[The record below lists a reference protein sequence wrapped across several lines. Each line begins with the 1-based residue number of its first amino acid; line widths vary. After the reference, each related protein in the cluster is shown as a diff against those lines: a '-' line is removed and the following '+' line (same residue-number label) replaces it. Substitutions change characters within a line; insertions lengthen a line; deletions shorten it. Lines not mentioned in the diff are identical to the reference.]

1 LTPTFNG
8 NTQSVNLN
16 LGTFNT
22 ASGVTQFAG
31 TDYDLQSITQDGSAP
46 GAFTGI
52 STTDTGAVNANY
64 NNGRSVQIAQ
74 VPIVTF
80 EAPDALQRQNGQAFT
95 ATSTSG
101 VPITQS
107 ENQNGAGT
115 LVTGSV
121 ESSNVDIAT
130 ELSQL
135 IVAQQAYGA
144 NAKVISTANQMLQTT
159 LDIKQ

>member
-1 LTPTFNG
+1 M
-8 NTQSVNLN
+8 NLD

-22 ASGVTQFAG
+22 ATGVTQFAG

-52 STTDTGAVNANY
+52 STTNTGAVNANY

-115 LVTGSV
+115 LVTDRRKQQRGYRHRTV
-121 ESSNVDIAT
+121 AIDRGAT
-130 ELSQL
+130 GLWRKRQGYRHGEL
-135 IVAQQAYGA
+135 
-144 NAKVISTANQMLQTT
+144 NAADDLGY
-159 LDIKQ
+159 